1 METLGVWL
9 RQAREAKGST
19 LEEVE
24 AATRIRSRFLEAL
37 EAGDFA
43 VFPGGEV
50 QVRGFLRIYARY
62 LELSP
67 DQVIAR
73 YDAEVHGVE
82 TLALP
87 GGTAETQPALRSGAV
102 YPPDAVYPP
111 QPAPSPAS
119 LQSSSFSPP
128 TSGMRQMN
136 LERLMIIGAAIIGLL
151 AIVTV
156 IGYFIARGVNGRR
169 AAESAPPAV
178 AATAPSE
185 VVLPSVGTGTG
196 SPASPLV
203 TPTFPVNPQGG
214 VTLTLEATEHV
225 WARVEVDGQAV
236 FEGMMGTGQVETWS
250 AQEVIA
256 VETGNGAGL
265 LVAVNGQLQGP
276 LCGRA
281 QVCTRAWGPA
291 GEVTAP

>member
-1 METLGVWL
+1 MMETLGVWL

-19 LEEVE
+19 FEEVE
-24 AATRIRSRFLEAL
+24 AATRIRPRFLEAL

-82 TLALP
+82 AVAP
-87 GGTAETQPALRSGAV
+87 PRGAAETQPALRS
-102 YPPDAVYPP
+102 DAVYPP

-119 LQSSSFSPP
+119 FRSPSFSPP
-128 TSGMRQMN
+128 TSGMRRMN
-136 LERLMIIGAAIIGLL
+136 LERLMIVGAALIGLL
-151 AIVTV
+151 AIVTA

-169 AAESAPPAV
+169 AAESATPAV

-203 TPTFPVNPQGG
+203 TPTFPVNPEGG

-225 WARVEVDGQAV
+225 WARVKGDDQAV
-236 FEGMMGTGQVETWS
+236 FEGMMGAGQVETWS

-265 LVAVNGQLQGP
+265 LVTVNGQLQGP